1 MVILE
6 NKKYQPIDKTNM
18 RKNLKSAFI
27 ISLVT
32 NLIFIVLIGYIGYSK
47 RFSIILRFK
56 NIFKKETVISNNQLK
71 SMNNVSIPV
80 FTEFC
85 NNKSGKKF
93 KILIIGNSLS
103 YHKIV
108 EEIGWNHISGM
119 AATSI
124 EKDYAHL
131 LYKKIENKMPDRN
144 ICMRISNFAKFERN
158 LPSFDDK
165 SIDSLVNFQPDIIIF
180 QLGENVAI
188 EEQNVPLL
196 FEQEYIELINRFKK
210 KGNPLMI
217 CTTPFFP
224 SLEKNKIIEKVALS
238 TNIYM
243 VDLSHL
249 PLLESENYAK
259 DEKKYLGDKSVW
271 KVDGIGI
278 HPGDIGM
285 KNIANQLFIT
295 INASLFKSEIAKKQ

>member
-1 MVILE
+1 M
-6 NKKYQPIDKTNM
+6 KKH
-18 RKNLKSAFI
+18 LKKAFI
-27 ISLVT
+27 ISLVF
-32 NLIFIVLIGYIGYSK
+32 NVIFIGLIGYSK
-47 RFSIILRFK
+47 RNGIILRF
-56 NIFKKETVISNNQLK
+56 NNLFKKETVVSNEQLK
-71 SMNNVSIPV
+71 SMNNVSNPV
-80 FTEFC
+80 FTDFC

-103 YHKIV
+103 YHGIAK
-108 EEIGWNHISGM
+108 EIGWNHISGM

-124 EKDYAHL
+124 EKDYVHL
-131 LYKKIENKMPDRN
+131 LFRKIEKKIPDRN
-144 ICMRISNFAKFERN
+144 LCIRISNFATFERN
-158 LPSFDDK
+158 LASFDDK

-196 FEQEYIELINRFKK
+196 FEQKYNELINCFKK

-224 SLEKNKIIEKVALS
+224 SLPKNKIIEKVALY

-285 KNIANQLFIT
+285 ENIANQLFIT
-295 INASLFKSEIAKKQ
+295 INASILKGEMTKKQ

>member
-1 MVILE
+1 M
-6 NKKYQPIDKTNM
+6 KKHQK
-18 RKNLKSAFI
+18 KAFI
-27 ISLVT
+27 ISLVL
-32 NLIFIVLIGYIGYSK
+32 NVIFIVLIGYSK
-47 RFSIILRFK
+47 RNGIILRF
-56 NIFKKETVISNNQLK
+56 NNLFKKETIVSNEQLK

-80 FTEFC
+80 FTDSC

-103 YHKIV
+103 YHGIV
-108 EEIGWNHISGM
+108 KEIGWNHISGM

-124 EKDYAHL
+124 KKDYVHL
-131 LYKKIENKMPDRN
+131 LFRKIENKIPDRN
-144 ICMRISNFAKFERN
+144 ICIRISNFATFERN
-158 LPSFDDK
+158 LASFEDK
-165 SIDSLVNFQPDIIIF
+165 SIDSLVNFQPDIVIF
-180 QLGENVAI
+180 QLGENVGI

-196 FEQEYIELINRFKK
+196 FEQKYIELINCFKK
-210 KGNPLMI
+210 NGNPLII

-224 SLEKNKIIEKVALS
+224 SLVKNKIIEKVALS
-238 TNIYM
+238 TKIYM

-285 KNIANQLFIT
+285 ENIANQLFIT
-295 INASLFKSEIAKKQ
+295 INASILRDEMTKKQ